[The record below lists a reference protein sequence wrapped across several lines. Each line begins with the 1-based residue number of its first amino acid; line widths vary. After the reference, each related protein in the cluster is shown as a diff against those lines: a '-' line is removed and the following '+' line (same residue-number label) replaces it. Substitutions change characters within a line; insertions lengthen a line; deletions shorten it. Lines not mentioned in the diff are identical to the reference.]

1 MQPTDIIS
9 AAPAT
14 IAANLAHIGASI
26 EAALEA
32 AGRPS
37 GSVKLVAVSKRQPVE
52 RVTAA
57 LEAGQR
63 RFGENYVQ
71 DAHALWPELRDR
83 FEGIELHMIGPLQT
97 NKADLAVETFD
108 VIQTLDRPRLA
119 AALAKAI
126 KKTGKTPRLLV
137 QVNTGEEP
145 QKAGVLP
152 KDVDGFLTLCREE
165 HDLSIEG
172 LMAIPPV
179 DEEIALHAALLRK
192 IAGRHGLAEVSIGM
206 SADFETAV
214 RFGATMVRVG
224 SSIFGER
231 SRRG

>member
-1 MQPTDIIS
+1 MQPTDTD
-9 AAPAT
+9 AAIPTT
-14 IAANLAHIGASI
+14 IAANLAHIRDRI
-26 EAALEA
+26 EASLA
-32 AGRPS
+32 ASGRRS
-37 GSVKLVAVSKRQPVE
+37 GSVKLVAVSKRQPIE
-52 RVTAA
+52 RVNAA

-71 DAHALWPELRDR
+71 DAHALWPELRHR
-83 FEGIELHMIGPLQT
+83 FDGVELHMIGPLQT

-126 KKTGKTPRLLV
+126 QKTGKTPQLLV

-152 KDVDGFLTLCREE
+152 KDVDGFLASCRDE
-165 HDLSIEG
+165 HGLAIDG

-192 IAGRHGLAEVSIGM
+192 IAERHGLAEVSIGM
-206 SADFETAV
+206 SADFETAI